1 MFDMK
6 QIGKKITDLR
16 KTHNM
21 TQMEL
26 ADKLG
31 ISFQAVSNWERG
43 NTMPDISKLP
53 ELAEIFHSSVDELL
67 NGKAPLVEAV
77 LNDTIDEYMEDG
89 NVTEQEIAD
98 TIPLLKPEQAEEI
111 LEKADV
117 ASFADLSIFLPYMD
131 EESIGELAMAAVEN
145 GEDVSDLIFH
155 MNSEDV
161 GKVAIKALEK
171 GTLLEDA
178 YLYMDSEDVGE
189 LAILAFEKNF
199 PVDGY
204 LMYMDEE
211 DVGKLAMQAMENG
224 TLLNDCLMYM
234 NEEDV
239 GELAMLALEKG
250 FPVDDFLMY
259 MDEEDV
265 TKLALK
271 ALKLK
276 KSKTK

>member
-53 ELAEIFHSSVDELL
+53 ELAEIFHISVDELL

-77 LNDTIDEYMEDG
+77 LNDTVDEYMEEG

-98 TIPLLKPEQAEEI
+98 TLPLLKPEQAEEI
-111 LEKADV
+111 LENADI
-117 ASFADLSIFLPYMD
+117 ASFTDLSIFLPYMD

-171 GTLLEDA
+171 GVLLEDA

-189 LAILAFEKNF
+189 LAMLALEKNF

-204 LMYMDEE
+204 LMYMEEE
-211 DVGKLAMQAMENG
+211 DVGKLAIRAMENG
-224 TLLNDCLMYM
+224 ILLNDCLMYM
-234 NEEDV
+234 HEEDV

-259 MDEEDV
+259 MNEEDV

-271 ALKLK
+271 ALRLHK
-276 KSKTK
+276 K